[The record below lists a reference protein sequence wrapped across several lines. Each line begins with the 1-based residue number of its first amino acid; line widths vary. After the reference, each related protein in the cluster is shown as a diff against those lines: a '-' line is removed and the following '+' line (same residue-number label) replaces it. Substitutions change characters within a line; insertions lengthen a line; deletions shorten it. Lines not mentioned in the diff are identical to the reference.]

1 MKPKTMA
8 ALLRTYSWEDYD
20 TSATLTRRGEKIA
33 DVALIR
39 EACDLIELVHE
50 AADMI
55 LTLRDELE
63 EAKRELEA
71 NHD

>member
-1 MKPKTMA
+1 MKPKTLA
-8 ALLRTYSWEDYD
+8 ALLRSYSWEDYD

-33 DVALIR
+33 DVPLVR
-39 EACDLIELVHE
+39 EACDLIELIHE

-63 EAKRELEA
+63 EAKRELETS
-71 NHD
+71 HG

>member
-1 MKPKTMA
+1 MAPKTLA
-8 ALLRTYSWEDYD
+8 ALLRSYSLEDYD
-20 TSATLTRRGEKIA
+20 TCATLTRRGEKIA
-33 DVALIR
+33 DVTMIR

-63 EAKRELEA
+63 ETKRELE
-71 NHD
+71 NSHD

>member
-1 MKPKTMA
+1 MTPKTLA
-8 ALLRTYSWEDYD
+8 ALLRSYSWEDYD
-20 TSATLTRRGEKIA
+20 TYATLTRRGEKIA
-33 DVALIR
+33 DVTLIR

-63 EAKRELEA
+63 ETKRELEDS
-71 NHD
+71 HD